1 MIGGYEEELIKQ
13 MIDLALVILNL
24 KNKNIILVINQ
35 NILYQGLVSYTDDIN
50 IDEPYQ

>member
-24 KNKNIILVINQ
+24 KKK
-35 NILYQGLVSYTDDIN
+35 ILY
-50 IDEPYQ
+50 